1 MCGVWRGAIQRQR
14 VDGMHG
20 VWAWVCDECCGGDGR
35 YHHMHGMCGRTVQQ
49 RVDGGVRRVS
59 GGINDG
65 RALGDRGD
73 YVRGVC
79 GWSVQQHVDD
89 GVCAVCGGSV
99 PGAQQPD
106 VVHGLWCWVDDGHV
120 GWSGCNSM
128 LGVWRWAVQQHI
140 DGGVRAMSGRI
151 GDGHA
156 CIVKGDDM
164 HGVRCWAVQCSGD
177 DGMRSV
183 PGGVGDEHVGGGGW
197 HFVHG
202 MHGRTVQQR
211 IDGGMCCVPGRID
224 DGLA

>member
-35 YHHMHGMCGRTVQQ
+35 YHYMHGMCGRTIQQ

-73 YVRGVC
+73 DVRGVC

-99 PGAQQPD
+99 PGTQQPD
-106 VVHGLWCWVDDGHV
+106 IVHGLWCWVDDGHV
-120 GWSGCNSM
+120 GWSGCNGM

-140 DGGVRAMSGRI
+140 DGGVCELSSWIIWRYGGSRGVFALSRRHVFQAWFSPVYYVSCAQRHTPCCGRA
-151 GDGHA
+151 
-156 CIVKGDDM
+156 
-164 HGVRCWAVQCSGD
+164 
-177 DGMRSV
+177 
-183 PGGVGDEHVGGGGW
+183 
-197 HFVHG
+197 
-202 MHGRTVQQR
+202 
-211 IDGGMCCVPGRID
+211 
-224 DGLA
+224 